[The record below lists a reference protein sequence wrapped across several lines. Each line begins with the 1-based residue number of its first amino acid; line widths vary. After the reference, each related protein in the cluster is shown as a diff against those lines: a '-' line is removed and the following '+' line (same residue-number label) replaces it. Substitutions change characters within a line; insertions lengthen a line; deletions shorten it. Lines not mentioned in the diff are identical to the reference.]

1 MSYVVIVHLHAKPG
15 QDKKMV
21 EILSTNMI
29 ATHKEPGLRKF
40 ALHCDLSDPLHY
52 MVVEVYDS
60 RTDYDFRHGFC
71 AHFAHQID
79 RPFRASFGNVIYN
92 KARAFLGETHGDR
105 FANTGAGSR
114 DESHFIF

>member
-40 ALHCDLSDPLHY
+40 ALHRDLSDPLHY

-60 RTDYDFRHGFC
+60 RADYDFHHAQPHYAVCMAALPATLEGS
-71 AHFAHQID
+71 HM
-79 RPFRASFGNVIYN
+79 S
-92 KARAFLGETHGDR
+92 THVEPLRIGDLKK
-105 FANTGAGSR
+105 GLL
-114 DESHFIF
+114 

>member
-29 ATHKEPGLRKF
+29 ATHNEPGLRKF
-40 ALHCDLSDPLHY
+40 ALHRDLNDPLHY

-60 RTDYDFRHGFC
+60 RADYDYHHAQPHYAVCMAALPATLEGK
-71 AHFAHQID
+71 HQSTHVEPLAI
-79 RPFRASFGNVIYN
+79 GNPG
-92 KARAFLGETHGDR
+92 KGLL
-105 FANTGAGSR
+105 
-114 DESHFIF
+114 